1 MPLRLGSP
9 RPCPVMKRTEE
20 PSREDDARMRRV
32 MDRLRALLEEL
43 APASAPP
50 RPTDR
55 RTGST
60 ISGEIIV

>member
-1 MPLRLGSP
+1 
-9 RPCPVMKRTEE
+9 MKRTEE

>member
-1 MPLRLGSP
+1 
-9 RPCPVMKRTEE
+9 MKRTEE

-32 MDRLRALLEEL
+32 MDRLRALLEQL
-43 APASAPP
+43 APAGALGMAAP

-60 ISGEIIV
+60 ISGESIV

>member
-1 MPLRLGSP
+1 
-9 RPCPVMKRTEE
+9 MKRTEE
-20 PSREDDARMRRV
+20 PSHEDDARMRRV
-32 MDRLRALLEEL
+32 MGRLRALLEEL
-43 APASAPP
+43 APASALGMASP